1 MQLTIKKKIII
12 AIFFFFISAL
22 LALLFVVE
30 SVKKDFFYY
39 TEGERED
46 DVYIL
51 TSYIETQ
58 YEKNL
63 GFDKERCDDV
73 AMLALSMGYEMV
85 LYDKNNNLVTDTKTA
100 IKNLLPLA
108 KRRHSLH
115 IKQYE
120 EFLKENSQKDFAM
133 YELFLKN
140 EEIGSVY
147 LRQFEKKKTLFFVE
161 RTTQF
166 LLVGIFGAVISSF
179 ILGIFITSRILTP
192 ISTLQKAATDLSIGK
207 KIEYIE
213 VNRRDELG
221 ELAKVF
227 NTMAKSLNEREVARK
242 SSMSKF
248 AHELRTPLAVIQG
261 ELEAMLD
268 DVYPVSKESLKSILE
283 EVLRLKKMVEALERL
298 YKIEK
303 EALNLTVKEVSL
315 KPFLEIIR
323 NRFLLK
329 AKENNNSIVINCDDI
344 KLFTDPDLLTQIL
357 YNLVDNALKATK
369 NGSIII
375 RAKEEESKIII
386 DVIDTGIGI
395 PEQDIPFIFE
405 RFYTKTESGLGI
417 GLAVVKEAM
426 EALGG
431 EIKLSSKEGM
441 GSTFTLIFNK
451 NITKI

>member
-1 MQLTIKKKIII
+1 MYLTFKKKIII

-58 YEKNL
+58 YEQNL
-63 GFDKERCDDV
+63 GFDKARCNDV
-73 AMLALSMGYEMV
+73 AMLALSMGYEMM
-85 LYDKNNNLVTDTKTA
+85 LYDKNNNLITDTKTA
-100 IKNLLPLA
+100 INTMLPLA

-115 IKQYE
+115 IKQFE
-120 EFLKENSQKDFAM
+120 EFLRENNKKEYLM

-147 LRQFEKKKTLFFVE
+147 LRQFEKRRTLFFIE

-166 LLVGIFGAVISSF
+166 LLLGIFAAVISSL
-179 ILGIFITSRILTP
+179 ILGIFITSKILTP
-192 ISTLQKAATDLSIGK
+192 ISKLQKAATDLSKGK

-227 NTMAKSLNEREVARK
+227 NNMAKSLNESEVARK
-242 SSMSKF
+242 SSITKF

-268 DVYPVSKESLKSILE
+268 DIYPVTKESLKSILE

-298 YKIEK
+298 YEIEK
-303 EALNLTVKEVSL
+303 EAKGLTMKQVSL
-315 KPFLEIIR
+315 KPFLETIR

-329 AKENNNSIVINCDDI
+329 AKGKNNSIVIDCDDV
-344 KLFTDPDLLTQIL
+344 KLFTAPDLLTQIL
-357 YNLVDNALKATK
+357 YNLVDNALNATE
-369 NGSIII
+369 NGSVTIH
-375 RAKEEESKIII
+375 AKEEDSKIVI
-386 DVIDTGIGI
+386 DVIDTGTGI
-395 PEQDIPFIFE
+395 QEQDIPFIFE
-405 RFYTKTESGLGI
+405 RFYTKRENGLGI

-426 EALGG
+426 EVLGG
-431 EIKLSSKEGM
+431 EIKVFSEEGK
-441 GSTFTLIFNK
+441 GTIFTLIFNK
-451 NITKI
+451 KL